1 MDKYIHNLSG
11 VTKVYIGEELANNAY
26 MLIDPL
32 KDLKFQEDE
41 DGLITD
47 ITAGDALM
55 SRDGAVDLSVADSL
69 IFLQL
74 DDATSL
80 TGIIVNTSTPT
91 NDQALLYNSTSEEL
105 EWGSPTGDKNVDGGA
120 SASTYLITQNIDG
133 MGA

>member
-11 VTKVYIGEELANNAY
+11 VTKVYLGEELANNAY

-55 SRDGAVDLSVADSL
+55 SRDGALDLSIADSL
-69 IFLQL
+69 VF
-74 DDATSL
+74 
-80 TGIIVNTSTPT
+80 
-91 NDQALLYNSTSEEL
+91 
-105 EWGSPTGDKNVDGGA
+105 
-120 SASTYLITQNIDG
+120 
-133 MGA
+133 